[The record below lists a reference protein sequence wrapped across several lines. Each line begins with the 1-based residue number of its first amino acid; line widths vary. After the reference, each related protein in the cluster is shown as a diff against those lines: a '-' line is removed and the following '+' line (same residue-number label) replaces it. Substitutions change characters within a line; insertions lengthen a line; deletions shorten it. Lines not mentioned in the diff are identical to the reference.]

1 MPVFFHEKKDAQRNG
16 HADITEIKQIKQIK
30 NKKTFDKYYNYSA
43 EVVLKRVLKYA
54 WKSKT
59 LIILSL
65 LFLVGYTVLWLFYK
79 MILERTTGITVRF
92 KTFYFHTQGARL
104 YVIK

>member
-1 MPVFFHEKKDAQRNG
+1 MRKKVSEQ
-16 HADITEIKQIKQIK
+16 QIK

-59 LIILSL
+59 LINFITFIFSWIY
-65 LFLVGYTVLWLFYK
+65 LFGV
-79 MILERTTGITVRF
+79 ITA
-92 KTFYFHTQGARL
+92 K
-104 YVIK
+104 ID

>member
-1 MPVFFHEKKDAQRNG
+1 MRKKVSEQ
-16 HADITEIKQIKQIK
+16 QIK

-65 LFLVGYTVLWLFYK
+65 LFLVGYTYLELLQPKLINTVLDDHL
-79 MILERTTGITVRF
+79 LGVQTVWE
-92 KTFYFHTQGARL
+92 KL
-104 YVIK
+104 MMEV

>member
-1 MPVFFHEKKDAQRNG
+1 MRKKVSEQ
-16 HADITEIKQIKQIK
+16 QIK

-59 LIILSL
+59 LII
-65 LFLVGYTVLWLFYK
+65 
-79 MILERTTGITVRF
+79 
-92 KTFYFHTQGARL
+92 
-104 YVIK
+104 